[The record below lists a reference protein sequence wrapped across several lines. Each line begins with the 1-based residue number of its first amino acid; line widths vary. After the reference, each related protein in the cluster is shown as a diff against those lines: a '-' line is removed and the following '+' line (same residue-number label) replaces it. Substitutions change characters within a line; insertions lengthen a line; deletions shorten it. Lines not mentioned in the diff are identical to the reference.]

1 MILALYI
8 IGSAFAILALAHKL
22 RDARQQLQRAV
33 WERNA
38 YAAAIQTSPSASL
51 VPSKPDLATAPLNG
65 RALPSAG
72 ATVSYSD
79 RRPGE

>member
-8 IGSAFAILALAHKL
+8 IGSAFAILVLAHKL

-38 YAAAIQTSPSASL
+38 YAAAIQASPSAAL
-51 VPSKPDLATAPLNG
+51 VPSEPDLATAPLNG
-65 RALPSAG
+65 RVLPSVG
-72 ATVSYSD
+72 ATVGYSD

>member
-8 IGSAFAILALAHKL
+8 IGSAFAILVLAHKL
-22 RDARQQLQRAV
+22 RDARQQLQRAA

-38 YAAAIQTSPSASL
+38 YAAAIQASPSAVL
-51 VPSKPDLATAPLNG
+51 APSEPDLATAPLNG
-65 RALPSAG
+65 RVLPPAG
-72 ATVSYSD
+72 ATVSHSD